1 MVNGVNGNS
10 KLGVLLQQ
18 KQKKLESINQQKQA
32 VENELNQINS
42 AALSSKVKVEDK
54 EMSLSDAIVALQ
66 NHPYKGMKEPDSGDV
81 KYEIKDAEGKSNG
94 YNQAQFD
101 KDMAEFKKAEAEY
114 KNLEKNV
121 KEQTKELEITKADL
135 DKMMAEAQKKEDELK
150 ATGTEYDVTYGEIED
165 LNKQIDEESK
175 TAEVDVTLSKD
186 KNNDTLVEATVNQLK
201 ALQEQGLVDKNIDLK
216 NLKPEQLK
224 KLSEAVVNQDIKNG
238 TVAEGTSLDGTSA
251 DYTKLK
257 AGDGRKYTVA
267 QMQDL
272 AKSLNTETDSGVSY
286 NLIEDFKA
294 AGLGDLPTS
303 FTDPLTSTP
312 SKDEVAGLN
321 TKPEATGSKP
331 DTTTSKP
338 DAKTDKSEIVFPRGV
353 EWQNTSGDKLS
364 DFGITDNGDGTYTSS
379 TGKTYTA
386 GEVNKWFRQIENTVD
401 SNYSKY
407 LDKAEELGI
416 DYTKYSSA
424 KDLKAAVKAKEKE
437 NKAIEK
443 AEKKAA
449 KEQAKADKAEQ
460 KAEVAQAKADAAQ
473 AKADTAKET
482 AETLKAQQ
490 KTGTTKMDWSAWDKN
505 GKSFNTDGTYTYGN
519 KTLDAN
525 TVDKYKD
532 MQNEME
538 DADFDISSYDF
549 EDTEKAYKE
558 FKSQQA
564 ETKPTTSRTLSSLK
578 DGEKDE
584 EFAAKNRVIADAEEV
599 AMGYSKTADGK
610 LTNTSERKSPL
621 GFKEGQKITIK
632 VNGAT
637 VQAEAKVSKNGQK
650 AYLVNGQYYEATS
663 NGQLTPRKLNKADFE

>member
-32 VENELNQINS
+32 VQDALNMES
-42 AALSSKVKVEDK
+42 DK
-54 EMSLSDAIVALQ
+54 AKNAEVDLGNKKMSLSDAIVALQ
-66 NHPYKGMKEPDSGDV
+66 NHPYKGMKEPDSGDA

-101 KDMAEFKKAEAEY
+101 KDMAEFKKAEDEY
-114 KNLEKNV
+114 NNLKANVEKT
-121 KEQTKELEITKADL
+121 TKEVDLGETALQELVEI
-135 DKMMAEAQKKEDELK
+135 AQKKEEELK
-150 ATGTEYDVTYGEIED
+150 ATDAEYEVTMGDIED

-272 AKSLNTETDSGVSY
+272 AKSLNTETDSGTSY
-286 NLIEDFKA
+286 SIIDDQK
-294 AGLGDLPTS
+294 LGDLPTS
-303 FTDPLTSTP
+303 FIDDPKTNLP
-312 SKDEVAGLN
+312 SEDEIASLN
-321 TKPEATGSKP
+321 TKPDA
-331 DTTTSKP
+331 TTSKP
-338 DAKTDKSEIVFPRGV
+338 DAKTDKTEIVFPRGV
-353 EWQNTSGDKLS
+353 EWQNTKGDKLS

-379 TGKTYTA
+379 TGKTHTA
-386 GEVNKWFRQIENTVD
+386 DEVNKWFRQIENTVD

-416 DYTKYSSA
+416 DYTQYSSA

-460 KAEVAQAKADAAQ
+460 KAEVAQT
-473 AKADTAKET
+473 KADTAKET
-482 AETLKAQQ
+482 VKTQQ

-584 EFAAKNRVIADAEEV
+584 EFAAKNRAIADAEEV

-610 LTNTSERKSPL
+610 LTKTPERKSPL

-650 AYLVNGQYYEATS
+650 AYLVNGQYYAATS
-663 NGQLTPRKLNKADFE
+663 NGQLTPRILNKADFE

>member
-66 NHPYKGMKEPDSGDV
+66 NHPYKKGMKEPDSGDV
-81 KYEIKDAEGKSNG
+81 KYEIKDAEGKTNG
-94 YNQAQFD
+94 YNEDLFN
-101 KDMAEFKKAEAEY
+101 KDRAEFEKSKAEYE
-114 KNLEKNV
+114 KLENGV
-121 KEQTKELEITKADL
+121 NEQTKELEITKADL

-150 ATGTEYDVTYGEIED
+150 ATGAEYDVTMGDIED

-286 NLIEDFKA
+286 NIIEDNR
-294 AGLGDLPTS
+294 LGDLPTS

-312 SKDEVAGLN
+312 SKDEVASLN
-321 TKPEATGSKP
+321 TKPEA
-331 DTTTSKP
+331 TTSKP
-338 DAKTDKSEIVFPRGV
+338 DAKTDKTEIVFPRGV
-353 EWQNTSGDKLS
+353 EWQNTKGDKLS

-379 TGKTYTA
+379 TGKTHTA
-386 GEVNKWFRQIENTVD
+386 DEVNKWFRQIENTVD

-416 DYTKYSSA
+416 DYTQYSSA
-424 KDLKAAVKAKEKE
+424 KDLKDAVKAKEKE

-449 KEQAKADKAEQ
+449 KAQAKADKAEQ
-460 KAEVAQAKADAAQ
+460 KAEVAQTKADAA
-473 AKADTAKET
+473 KET
-482 AETLKAQQ
+482 VETLKAQQ
-490 KTGTTKMDWSAWDKN
+490 TTKSAMTKATTVDSTSETKGTTSTGTT
-505 GKSFNTDGTYTYGN
+505 
-519 KTLDAN
+519 
-525 TVDKYKD
+525 
-532 MQNEME
+532 
-538 DADFDISSYDF
+538 
-549 EDTEKAYKE
+549 
-558 FKSQQA
+558 
-564 ETKPTTSRTLSSLK
+564 TK
-578 DGEKDE
+578 
-584 EFAAKNRVIADAEEV
+584 
-599 AMGYSKTADGK
+599 
-610 LTNTSERKSPL
+610 TSEERTSGL